1 MGLENLKS
9 IFQKDLNNN
18 VEEYIS
24 NRPVDKFD
32 TKLFNTPPRPTIH
45 IATNPTDFSTA
56 VGNNE
61 SPFTPLNQLGESFL
75 DGLSWRKLYNP
86 NHTPKNDPKHKG
98 LTPISYGVN
107 VNRDKLNIRN
117 PEDGRFG
124 FAGSARTSVISAVG
138 KFLGQGP
145 TQGSD
150 TTALLRDTGKEP
162 YIVSNIPKSNTDLTS
177 GRIINSNFLD
187 RGLPIER
194 SLTDSVRVAKFLT
207 SPAGLLFI
215 GKQNLLGLQQIPLT
229 QDLNR
234 TQLFNAG
241 ARDFGAKFNLSYK
254 AFYNPLS
261 SLISTFGRAG
271 GGPAGKI
278 SKTEPGLAGLISSIP
293 GLDAFGDVFD
303 SAYPKFQT
311 ENYSEGSQLAN
322 IIEFGRAID
331 LQFAPKTLFESDL
344 RTTDN
349 NPRKDSKFGDGK
361 LFLGNKN
368 PYSPDLTND
377 GYSIEDTFRPRDES
391 SDSKFGGDIQTL
403 LPFGAIKQKSEEEL
417 KENKR
422 DQYED
427 KLEDAFK
434 EQSTDWVQQ
443 KNGMPF
449 YFKDMRD
456 GAFVSFRA
464 YIEGLT
470 ENIAPQYTSTQYIGR
485 SEPVYVYGMAERD
498 INFTLKIFAQTKK
511 ELSSIYKKMNRL
523 TSMCY
528 PEYFTDETVNYGNRM
543 KPPLTKLRM
552 GELFGTTDNE
562 LMGYIKSLSYNIDQ
576 SSPYEVDNGKRVPMH
591 IIATIGYQVIHSTAP
606 QLKGVDGQED
616 YKYYGYVGDTD
627 V

>member
-9 IFQKDLNNN
+9 IFQEQLNNSIEEFSSN
-18 VEEYIS
+18 VITDV
-24 NRPVDKFD
+24 NGTKF
-32 TKLFNTPPRPTIH
+32 TQFKTTPLGELI
-45 IATNPTDFSTA
+45 
-56 VGNNE
+56 GE
-61 SPFTPLNQLGESFL
+61 SPIQGMSWES
-75 DGLSWRKLYNP
+75 LYDSNHSPKDNP
-86 NHTPKNDPKHKG
+86 SHKG
-98 LTPISYGVN
+98 LVPINYPN
-107 VNRDKLNIRN
+107 VSRDNLNIRN
-117 PEDGRFG
+117 SEDGRFG
-124 FAGSARTSVISAVG
+124 FAGSGRTSVISAVG
-138 KFLGQGP
+138 KLIGKVPFLEGDV
-145 TQGSD
+145 TEF
-150 TTALLRDTGKEP
+150 LKDTGKEP
-162 YIVSNIPKSNTDLTS
+162 YIVSNIGS
-177 GRIINSNFLD
+177 GGRLINSNFLG
-187 RGLPIER
+187 RGLPVER
-194 SLTDSVRVAKFLT
+194 MLTDTVRIGKFLT
-207 SPAGLLFI
+207 SPDGLLFI
-215 GKQNLLGLQQIPLT
+215 GKQNILALQQIPLT

-261 SLISTFGRAG
+261 SLIGTFGRAG

-543 KPPLTKLRM
+543 KPPLTKLRI
-552 GELFGTTDNE
+552 GEYFGKLNNE
-562 LMGYIKSLSYNIDQ
+562 LTGYIKSLSYNIDQ
-576 SSPYEVDNGKRVPMH
+576 SAVYETEPGKRVPEQ
-591 IIATIGYQVIHSTAP
+591 IIATIGYQIIHGTTP
-606 QLKGVDGQED
+606 QLKSDVDSDFEF
-616 YKYYGYVGDTD
+616 YGYVGDNN

>member
-9 IFQKDLNNN
+9 IFQEQLNNSIEEFSSN
-18 VEEYIS
+18 VITDV
-24 NRPVDKFD
+24 NGTKF
-32 TKLFNTPPRPTIH
+32 TQFKTTPLGELI
-45 IATNPTDFSTA
+45 
-56 VGNNE
+56 GE
-61 SPFTPLNQLGESFL
+61 SPIQGMSWES
-75 DGLSWRKLYNP
+75 LYDSNHSPKDNP
-86 NHTPKNDPKHKG
+86 SHKG
-98 LTPISYGVN
+98 LVPINYPN
-107 VNRDKLNIRN
+107 VSRDNLNIRN

-124 FAGSARTSVISAVG
+124 FAGSGRTSVISAVG
-138 KFLGQGP
+138 KLIGKVPFLEGDV
-145 TQGSD
+145 TEF
-150 TTALLRDTGKEP
+150 LKDTGKEP
-162 YIVSNIPKSNTDLTS
+162 YIVSNIGS
-177 GRIINSNFLD
+177 GGRLINSNFLG
-187 RGLPIER
+187 RGLPVER
-194 SLTDSVRVAKFLT
+194 MLTDTVRIGKFLT
-207 SPAGLLFI
+207 SPDGLLFI
-215 GKQNLLGLQQIPLT
+215 GKQNILALQQIPLT

-552 GELFGTTDNE
+552 GELFGTTNNE

>member
-9 IFQKDLNNN
+9 IFQEQLNNSIEEFSSN
-18 VEEYIS
+18 VITDV
-24 NRPVDKFD
+24 NGTKF
-32 TKLFNTPPRPTIH
+32 TQFKTTPLGELI
-45 IATNPTDFSTA
+45 
-56 VGNNE
+56 GE
-61 SPFTPLNQLGESFL
+61 SPIQGMSWES
-75 DGLSWRKLYNP
+75 LYDSNHSPKDNP
-86 NHTPKNDPKHKG
+86 SHKG
-98 LTPISYGVN
+98 LVPINYPN
-107 VNRDKLNIRN
+107 VSRDNLNIRN
-117 PEDGRFG
+117 SEDGRFG
-124 FAGSARTSVISAVG
+124 FAGSGRTSVISAVG
-138 KFLGQGP
+138 KLIGKVPFLEGDV
-145 TQGSD
+145 TEF
-150 TTALLRDTGKEP
+150 LKDTGKEP
-162 YIVSNIPKSNTDLTS
+162 YIVSNIGS
-177 GRIINSNFLD
+177 GGRLINSNFLG
-187 RGLPIER
+187 RGLPVER
-194 SLTDSVRVAKFLT
+194 MLTDTVRIGKFLT
-207 SPAGLLFI
+207 SPDGLLFI
-215 GKQNLLGLQQIPLT
+215 GKQNILALQQIPLT

-552 GELFGTTDNE
+552 GELFGTTNNE